1 MNATTVRAQLVRVLA
16 TLALAVFTAPSSA
29 RACVVGTGT
38 SATCKEAAL
47 NACLPGGGSFDGTVT
62 FNCGASPV
70 TITVNST
77 ETISADTTIDGGS
90 TIALS
95 SSSGAMFYVT
105 AHLTV
110 QNLTITTSAGDG
122 IANGDGTVTAT
133 NCTISNNIGN
143 GISNDADGTVTA
155 TNCTISGNGGY
166 GISNNS
172 PSGRPVTATNCTI
185 SGNIGNGIANNSTGG
200 PVTVTNCTVSSNGG
214 YGIAN
219 NSGSGPVT
227 ATNCTISGNSG
238 DGIVNNSTSG
248 PVTAT
253 NCTIS
258 GNSGDGILSN
268 STSGPVT
275 ATNCTVSGNSGDG
288 ILSNSASGPVTA
300 TNCTV
305 SSNSGDGIANKSSA
319 GGPVTATNCTVSSN
333 GSDGILNDSSSGT
346 DTTIT
351 NTIMADNTSANCG
364 GTITD
369 GGHNLQ
375 SPGTTC
381 GTTITTADP
390 KLDPTGLR
398 NNGGPTQTIALEAG
412 SPAINA
418 GNESVCAAA
427 PVNNVDERGFVR
439 PGLGATNCSIGAFE
453 FNSSGPPQAVQ
464 QAPALSSWG
473 LFTLAALL
481 AATGWLRSRR
491 AEIRKIAG
499 LSLKL

>member
-219 NSGSGPVT
+219 NSG
-227 ATNCTISGNSG
+227 
-238 DGIVNNSTSG
+238 SG

>member
-1 MNATTVRAQLVRVLA
+1 
-16 TLALAVFTAPSSA
+16 VFTAPSSA

-238 DGIVNNSTSG
+238 DGIDNNSTSR
-248 PVTAT
+248 
-253 NCTIS
+253 
-258 GNSGDGILSN
+258 
-268 STSGPVT
+268 PVT